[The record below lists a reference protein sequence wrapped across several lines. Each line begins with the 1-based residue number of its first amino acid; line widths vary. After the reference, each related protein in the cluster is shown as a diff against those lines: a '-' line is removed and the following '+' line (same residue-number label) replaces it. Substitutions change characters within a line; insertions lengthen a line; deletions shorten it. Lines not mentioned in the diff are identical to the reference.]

1 MICRAEPKDNGHMD
15 TQVDVFQ
22 RSKLK
27 EAWKSKHMETG
38 KAVMWCG
45 RNSNKFATWPKDI
58 SDLFIA
64 HIKNQLKS
72 RLEKNVVMSLLFST

>member
-38 KAVMWCG
+38 KAVM
-45 RNSNKFATWPKDI
+45 
-58 SDLFIA
+58 
-64 HIKNQLKS
+64 
-72 RLEKNVVMSLLFST
+72 